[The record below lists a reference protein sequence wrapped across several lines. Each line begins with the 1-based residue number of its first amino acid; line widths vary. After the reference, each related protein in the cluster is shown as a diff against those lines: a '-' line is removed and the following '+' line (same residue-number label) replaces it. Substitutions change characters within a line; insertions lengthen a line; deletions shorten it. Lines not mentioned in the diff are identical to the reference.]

1 MENPELLKAP
11 IGCEEGLLMRNV
23 DLARQRLVRRE
34 GELERLLRE
43 NSMSRKERA
52 RLINYT
58 MSGLNAAH
66 DELRGAVADLTA
78 YDPCEAQVQ
87 EVV

>member
-1 MENPELLKAP
+1 MESPELLKAR
-11 IGCEEGLLMRNV
+11 ISCEEGLLMRNV

-66 DELRGAVADLTA
+66 DELRGAIADFTA
-78 YDPCEAQVQ
+78 YDPSEEPVH
-87 EVV
+87 EVS